1 MQIVEWIVINYIL
14 GVLLIACAGLW
25 QMYIMLSES
34 YTLNCYANTD
44 KMKWIAISLFFS
56 FSISVYLFCPNTRK
70 KGIAFF
76 IMAIAGI
83 IFYGTAMYLEKQIP
97 K

>member
-1 MQIVEWIVINYIL
+1 MQILEWTIINYIL

-25 QMYIMLSES
+25 QIYIMLSES
-34 YTLNCYANTD
+34 YALNRYANTN

-56 FSISVYLFCPNTRK
+56 FSVSIYLFCPNTRK

-76 IMAIAGI
+76 IMAIGGI
-83 IFYGTAMYLEKQIP
+83 IFYGMAMYLKKQIP